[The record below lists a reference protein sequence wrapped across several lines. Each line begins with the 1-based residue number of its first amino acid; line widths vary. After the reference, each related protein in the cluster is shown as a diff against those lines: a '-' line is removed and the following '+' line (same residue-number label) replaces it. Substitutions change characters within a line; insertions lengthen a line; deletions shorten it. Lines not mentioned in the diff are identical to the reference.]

1 MRTISVLGL
10 ALALCAQGTAYAQQD
25 PYAAITSM
33 RVAFSQVHAATAIE
47 RSSNGNVATVTF
59 RSPDKYHI
67 TTARSEIVLSGD
79 VEYSKSAGG
88 SWKSNRNGPEHQALV
103 ESVWQL
109 AGPTEIDVHKLYTIT
124 ALGSKT
130 VGGQSLRGYRL
141 HDNAIGYDETI
152 WIGSDNL
159 PVVAR
164 IALPND
170 TLDIRYVDYNDS
182 TLVATP

>member
-1 MRTISVLGL
+1 MRTVLVLGL
-10 ALALCAQGTAYAQQD
+10 ALALSAQGRAYAQD
-25 PYAAITSM
+25 PYAAITNM
-33 RVAFSQVHAATAIE
+33 RIAFSQVHAATAIE

-59 RSPDKYHI
+59 TSPNKYHI

-79 VEYSKSAGG
+79 VEYSKTAG
-88 SWKSNRNGPEHQALV
+88 SLWKSDGSGPEHQAMV

-109 AGPTEIDVHKLYTIT
+109 AGPTAIDVHKMFTIT
-124 ALGSKT
+124 ALGSKL
-130 VGGQSLRGYRL
+130 VGGQTLRGYRL
-141 HDNAIGYDETI
+141 HENAIGYDETI

-170 TLDIRYVDYNDS
+170 TLDIRYINYNDS